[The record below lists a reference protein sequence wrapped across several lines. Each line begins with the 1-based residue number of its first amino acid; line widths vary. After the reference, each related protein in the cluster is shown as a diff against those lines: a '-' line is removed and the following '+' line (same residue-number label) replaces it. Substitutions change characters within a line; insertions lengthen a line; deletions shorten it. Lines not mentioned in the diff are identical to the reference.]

1 MPLAKAFLFCGWRVL
16 PIDWSLDPGHDLSN
30 PVRQQALEAPM
41 RSAAFTAAALDC
53 STKSRARE
61 IPRTFA
67 DGRPGPKPLRSEAYP
82 EGLPGLDPKNQR
94 RVDVD
99 NAACSWIL
107 KELQAIA
114 DNAREPGSKPPLVP
128 TAGGDHDGIRPLVR
142 YDVLGMRF
150 HVSAL

>member
-1 MPLAKAFLFCGWRVL
+1 MV
-16 PIDWSLDPGHDLSN
+16 DLMCHRL
-30 PVRQQALEAPM
+30 VV
-41 RSAAFTAAALDC
+41 
-53 STKSRARE
+53 
-61 IPRTFA
+61 
-67 DGRPGPKPLRSEAYP
+67 GPKPLRSEAYP

-107 KELQAIA
+107 KQLQAIA
-114 DNAREPGSKPPLVP
+114 DDGRKPPLVP